1 MKCWKLRKKNVTR
14 TKLFPLHN
22 VQQFL
27 LSLLFEIRCCCRSSL
42 SFLPFLGKADT
53 TETLRTLKAFYAL
66 TLWARYKSFVNAIGN
81 CTKLWCI
88 IVWVRAWAGERQRE
102 GWRMWGLY
110 FWGYGVLKN
119 IIEYCNLIPER
130 NIFIKTTALGVKMLF
145 NEAML
150 NSYNLCITKAIN
162 YVFVS
167 KER

>member
-1 MKCWKLRKKNVTR
+1 MLKTQKEKCDADKT
-14 TKLFPLHN
+14 FPLHN

-42 SFLPFLGKADT
+42 SFLPFWESRHNGNVANA
-53 TETLRTLKAFYAL
+53 ESFYAL

-88 IVWVRAWAGERQRE
+88 VVWVRAWAGERQRE
-102 GWRMWGLY
+102 GWRMWGFY

>member
-1 MKCWKLRKKNVTR
+1 MQL
-14 TKLFPLHN
+14 
-22 VQQFL
+22 
-27 LSLLFEIRCCCRSSL
+27 EIAL
-42 SFLPFLGKADT
+42 SFGASLCGCVHEQEKGK
-53 TETLRTLKAFYAL
+53 EKGGIKAQ
-66 TLWARYKSFVNAIGN
+66 R
-81 CTKLWCI
+81 
-88 IVWVRAWAGERQRE
+88 GE
-102 GWRMWGLY
+102 WFY
-110 FWGYGVLKN
+110 FWGYGILKN